1 MKIHKDVAWGIITA
15 RGGSKSIPLKNLV
28 SVCGKPLVGYTLE
41 AAKKASTVDRII
53 CSTDHSKIADIV
65 RSHGAEIIDRPN
77 NLSGDLVSSIDVMLH
92 VVETIEK
99 KEGSV
104 AEIFILFQPTSIFV
118 TSKQIDLAVNALID
132 NPQANSSQTVVKVPH
147 QFHAYNQ
154 RMMYDNGRDIAFV
167 FQDEREKGY
176 NKQTKP
182 VYYTYGNL
190 IVTRTRSLIEKRT
203 LFGRPSIPIVIPLY
217 CAYDLDG
224 YEDIE
229 LAELMIKNKLV
240 QVD

>member
-28 SVCGKPLVGYTLE
+28 SVCGKPLVEYTLE

-77 NLSGDLVSSIDVMLH
+77 HLSGDLVSSIDVMLH
-92 VVETIEK
+92 VVEAMEK
-99 KEGSV
+99 KEGAV
-104 AEIFILFQPTSIFV
+104 AEIFILFQPTSIFI
-118 TSKQIDLAVNALID
+118 TSEHIDLAVNALID

-154 RMMYDNGRDIAFV
+154 RKMYDNGRDIAFV

>member
-1 MKIHKDVAWGIITA
+1 MKIQEGVAWGIITA
-15 RGGSKSIPLKNLV
+15 RGGSKSIPLKNIV
-28 SVCGKPLVGYTLE
+28 PVCGKPLVEYTLD
-41 AAKKASTVDRII
+41 AAKKASTVKRII

-77 NLSGDLVSSIDVMLH
+77 HLSGDLVSSIDVMLH
-92 VVETIEK
+92 VVETIEQ
-99 KEGSV
+99 KEGAV

-118 TSKQIDLAVNALID
+118 TSEQIDLAVNALIG

-154 RMMYDNGRDIAFV
+154 RVMYENGRNIAFV

-240 QVD
+240 KFD